1 MANGAPG
8 GHRSI
13 NARKRRTRPSPVWRF
28 FGRMAA
34 TGVAVLVFA
43 LVAIQTGRVIEQ
55 NLTLKHEL
63 SATQSD
69 ISRLQA
75 RRAWQVQQLRR
86 LQDPEGAVPEIHDR
100 LRLVGPNEA
109 IVFIKPTSSPVS
121 SPNP

>member
-1 MANGAPG
+1 
-8 GHRSI
+8 
-13 NARKRRTRPSPVWRF
+13 
-28 FGRMAA
+28 MAA